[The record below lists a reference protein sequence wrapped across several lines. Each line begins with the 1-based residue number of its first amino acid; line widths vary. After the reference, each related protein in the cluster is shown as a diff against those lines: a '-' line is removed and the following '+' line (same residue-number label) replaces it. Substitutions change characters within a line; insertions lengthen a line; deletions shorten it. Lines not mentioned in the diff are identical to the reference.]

1 MTDDSLV
8 AKFTYGLELDLGGEK
23 RKNIDNLLAEI
34 SKLNH
39 VEKLLLYLKLPGET
53 NIFKSRSRRDTE
65 AESILIQWIKTHLKP
80 DPNFSLLKKNVYENY
95 KSFCISNKYPAVSL
109 NDFGKNLRSMMKT
122 VHHRRLGRRG
132 EALYAYAGVNYIE
145 ETKPFAI
152 PELLKNN
159 ELVKQ
164 RGSYSGSEDDN
175 VESDCDDLSD
185 EEDCDAGETSRRW
198 KNCVSLAVRN
208 LILEWAEKVID
219 KSIKFKKYKELA
231 EHLFTQNFINKKSR
245 DAYILL
251 SDMRQSGKSKVILPK
266 TTSSS
271 GNYGS
276 NALIPDES
284 HVMQNQTKQKL
295 FNTLAKRDELRQ
307 QKKRAKQEDFVPK
320 PEQNIANCSK
330 THFKPR
336 TLSSSCE
343 MPKTIATMKRSSTLS
358 AGISNVAPKRPASAH
373 QKVILPKIAKIQ
385 DSTFKQGTGSNVSNS
400 SSMNQFLFLPS
411 RAANHSTIAP
421 VVIALVS
428 NQSVSS
434 HDQGLQVH
442 QRSSNDQDVVVLRQQ
457 HEVKQELRQPLNLQK
472 PLTLGTGVVE
482 NFLPKLEEMQNSRVQ
497 CLSESKPSM
506 TSNDNL
512 PAPEVLKKVYKD
524 SKFIASVLNDAASNP
539 FGSQNS
545 LNICVD
551 SNQANSNLMDADV
564 SKNKAASVIKS
575 KFSNQTVSTLL
586 NRQRNSGQNLP
597 NSLSFKLASDKR
609 PVSKILQDKREKL
622 SYFHTYIPNV
632 PDFSKDSSHLTQS
645 FQSKIKLS
653 DQIQKIIPKNLLFSL
668 SASQAKELSICKDG
682 TNVCI
687 SSMVTDN
694 LKHTESLENSKVVT
708 VDEMSDA
715 TSQIISDNC
724 DISHVKMDSATSD
737 SQKAVKSHLFQ
748 ILNEPIVHPDGSVIF
763 QKNSG
768 PSEILSWFESQ
779 ENNSIIKKDTVCV
792 YNRFRNGAKKPDKLL
807 FQNSGSKSCFKD
819 DYNENLSVCSPSIF
833 LNDKGNDD
841 LFMPYNNNFA
851 QNLTFQQLS
860 EALKSKSERSDL
872 KISKHHLCFSPS
884 SFKQHESRPVSA
896 SIMTRAGCDESF
908 KSSLCLSRP
917 STVASTIIDDSDK
930 LRNHGLCFTPVQMV
944 ESISPALSGVKH
956 PQPLVATVSTRSFSI
971 NSNSTEASKSREPY
985 WISLANCDHAGK
997 RTNAGSFV
1005 PYTSSCISTPTGSQV
1020 VLRKSSQR
1028 DSKTVDPMLISEE
1041 GLLVYLSSERQRHSS
1056 AHETSSGSN
1065 NDPWIFNS
1073 AAGPEAE
1080 IDAILQQG
1088 FNESISGSSS
1098 GQLWRCHSE
1107 PAKCCTPLA
1116 STEDILIG
1124 NDDEGSIRIRDDKMN
1139 ELQSKDVSL
1148 GDISSNNL
1156 GIYFEDED
1164 IDNFNIWSSS
1174 NGINEIS
1181 SPKLNMPKIQES
1193 NEFLAPDKEMEFLV
1207 DDENASSLVD
1217 RKVSSNENC
1226 I

>member
-1 MTDDSLV
+1 M
-8 AKFTYGLELDLGGEK
+8 
-23 RKNIDNLLAEI
+23 
-34 SKLNH
+34 
-39 VEKLLLYLKLPGET
+39 
-53 NIFKSRSRRDTE
+53 
-65 AESILIQWIKTHLKP
+65 Q
-80 DPNFSLLKKNVYENY
+80 
-95 KSFCISNKYPAVSL
+95 
-109 NDFGKNLRSMMKT
+109 
-122 VHHRRLGRRG
+122 
-132 EALYAYAGVNYIE
+132 
-145 ETKPFAI
+145 
-152 PELLKNN
+152 
-159 ELVKQ
+159 
-164 RGSYSGSEDDN
+164 
-175 VESDCDDLSD
+175 
-185 EEDCDAGETSRRW
+185 
-198 KNCVSLAVRN
+198 
-208 LILEWAEKVID
+208 
-219 KSIKFKKYKELA
+219 
-231 EHLFTQNFINKKSR
+231 LFTL
-245 DAYILL
+245 A
-251 SDMRQSGKSKVILPK
+251 
-266 TTSSS
+266 SSC

-276 NALIPDES
+276 NALKPDES
-284 HVMQNQTKQKL
+284 HAMQNQTKQKL
-295 FNTLAKRDELRQ
+295 FNTLTKRDELRQ
-307 QKKRAKQEDFVPK
+307 QKKRAKQEEFVPK
-320 PEQNIANCSK
+320 PEQNTINCSK
-330 THFKPR
+330 MYFKPR

-343 MPKTIATMKRSSTLS
+343 MSKPIETVKGSSTLT
-358 AGISNVAPKRPASAH
+358 AGLSNVAPKRPASAH

-385 DSTFKQGTGSNVSNS
+385 DSTFKQGSGSDVSNS
-400 SSMNQFLFLPS
+400 SSMSQFLFLQS

-428 NQSVSS
+428 NQSVLS
-434 HDQGLQVH
+434 HDQGLLVH
-442 QRSSNDQDVVVLRQQ
+442 QRLSKDQDGVIVRQQ
-457 HEVKQELRQPLNLQK
+457 HEVQQEVRQPLNLQK
-472 PLTLGTGVVE
+472 PLTLGASAVD
-482 NFLPKLEEMQNSRVQ
+482 NFLPKPDEMQKSGVQ
-497 CLSESKPSM
+497 SLVESQPSM

-539 FGSQNS
+539 FGSQSS

-551 SNQANSNLMDADV
+551 RSQVNSNLMDAAV
-564 SKNKAASVIKS
+564 NKNKATSGIKS

-586 NRQRNSGQNLP
+586 NRQRNAGQNLP

-622 SYFHTYIPNV
+622 SYFHAYIPSV

-645 FQSKIKLS
+645 FQSKIKLN
-653 DQIQKIIPKNLLFSL
+653 DQIQKIIPKNLVFSL
-668 SASQAKELSICKDG
+668 SASQAKEVSINQLCKDG
-682 TNVCI
+682 TKVYI

-694 LKHTESLENSKVVT
+694 TKHAEGLENSKVVA

-715 TSQIISDNC
+715 TNQIVSDKS
-724 DISHVKMDSATSD
+724 DVAFIKRASATSD
-737 SQKAVKSHLFQ
+737 PQKAMKSHLFQ
-748 ILNEPIVHPDGSVIF
+748 ILNEPIIHPDGSVIF

-779 ENNSIIKKDTVCV
+779 ENNSIINKDAVCV
-792 YNRFRNGAKKPDKLL
+792 YNRFRNGAKKSDKLL
-807 FQNSGSKSCFKD
+807 FQSSDSKTCFQD
-819 DYNENLSVCSPSIF
+819 DSNENLSACSPSIF
-833 LNDKGNDD
+833 LNDKGIDD
-841 LFMPYNNNFA
+841 LLMPYNNNFA

-860 EALKSKSERSDL
+860 EALKSKSERTDL
-872 KISKHHLCFSPS
+872 KISKHHLCFSPT

-896 SIMTRAGCDESF
+896 SIMTRAGYDENF

-930 LRNHGLCFTPVQMV
+930 LCDDKLKNNGLCFTPVQMV
-944 ESISPALSGVKH
+944 ESISPTLSGVKH
-956 PQPLVATVSTRSFSI
+956 PQPLVATVSTRSLLI
-971 NSNSTEASKSREPY
+971 NSNSTEASKCREPY
-985 WISLANCDHAGK
+985 WISLTNCDHTGK

-1005 PYTSSCISTPTGSQV
+1005 PYTSNCISTSTGSQV
-1020 VLRKSSQR
+1020 VLKRSSQR
-1028 DSKTVDPMLISEE
+1028 DSEAIDPMLISEE

-1080 IDAILQQG
+1080 IDSILQHG

-1107 PAKCCTPLA
+1107 PAKYRTPLA
-1116 STEDILIG
+1116 SPEDILIE

-1207 DDENASSLVD
+1207 DDENGSSLVD
-1217 RKVSSNENC
+1217 RRALSNENC

>member
-1 MTDDSLV
+1 
-8 AKFTYGLELDLGGEK
+8 
-23 RKNIDNLLAEI
+23 
-34 SKLNH
+34 
-39 VEKLLLYLKLPGET
+39 
-53 NIFKSRSRRDTE
+53 
-65 AESILIQWIKTHLKP
+65 
-80 DPNFSLLKKNVYENY
+80 
-95 KSFCISNKYPAVSL
+95 
-109 NDFGKNLRSMMKT
+109 MK
-122 VHHRRLGRRG
+122 
-132 EALYAYAGVNYIE
+132 
-145 ETKPFAI
+145 
-152 PELLKNN
+152 
-159 ELVKQ
+159 
-164 RGSYSGSEDDN
+164 
-175 VESDCDDLSD
+175 
-185 EEDCDAGETSRRW
+185 
-198 KNCVSLAVRN
+198 
-208 LILEWAEKVID
+208 
-219 KSIKFKKYKELA
+219 
-231 EHLFTQNFINKKSR
+231 LFTL
-245 DAYILL
+245 A
-251 SDMRQSGKSKVILPK
+251 
-266 TTSSS
+266 SSS
-271 GNYGS
+271 GNCGS
-276 NALIPDES
+276 YALTPDES
-284 HVMQNQTKQKL
+284 PAMQNRTKQKL
-295 FNTLAKRDELRQ
+295 FNTLTKRDELRQ
-307 QKKRAKQEDFVPK
+307 QKKRAKQEEFVPK
-320 PEQNIANCSK
+320 LEQNAANCSI

-343 MPKTIATMKRSSTLS
+343 MSKTITTMKGSSTLT

-385 DSTFKQGTGSNVSNS
+385 DSTFKQGSASDVSNS

-411 RAANHSTIAP
+411 RAANHSSIAP

-428 NQSVSS
+428 NQSVST
-434 HDQGLQVH
+434 HNQGLQVH
-442 QRSSNDQDVVVLRQQ
+442 QRSSKDQDVVILKQQ
-457 HEVKQELRQPLNLQK
+457 HEIKQEVKQPLNLQK
-472 PLTLGTGVVE
+472 TLTLGTGAIE
-482 NFLPKLEEMQNSRVQ
+482 NFLPKLDEIQKSGVQ
-497 CLSESKPSM
+497 CLSECQPSM

-539 FGSQNS
+539 FGSQSS
-545 LNICVD
+545 LNICAD
-551 SNQANSNLMDADV
+551 SNQVNCNLMASDL
-564 SKNKAASVIKS
+564 SKNKAASVIRS
-575 KFSNQTVSTLL
+575 KFSNETVSALL
-586 NRQRNSGQNLP
+586 NRQRNLGLNLP

-622 SYFHTYIPNV
+622 SYFHTIIPNV
-632 PDFSKDSSHLTQS
+632 PNFSKDSSNLTQS

-653 DQIQKIIPKNLLFSL
+653 DQIQKIIPKNLFLSL
-668 SASQAKELSICKDG
+668 SASQAKEVSICKDG

-694 LKHTESLENSKVVT
+694 LKNTESLENSEVVKVE
-708 VDEMSDA
+708 EMSD
-715 TSQIISDNC
+715 TKSQIILDKC
-724 DISHVKMDSATSD
+724 DISHIKRASATSG
-737 SQKAVKSHLFQ
+737 SQKAMKSHLFQ
-748 ILNEPIVHPDGSVIF
+748 ILNEPIIHPDGSVIF

-779 ENNSIIKKDTVCV
+779 ENNSIINKDNICV

-807 FQNSGSKSCFKD
+807 FQNSGSKTCFKD
-819 DYNENLSVCSPSIF
+819 DSNENLSVCSSSIF

-860 EALKSKSERSDL
+860 EALKSERSDL

-896 SIMTRAGCDESF
+896 SIMTRTGCEESF

-917 STVASTIIDDSDK
+917 STVASTTIDDSDK
-930 LRNHGLCFTPVQMV
+930 LCDDKLKSNGLCFTPVQMV

-956 PQPLVATVSTRSFSI
+956 PQPLVATVSTRSLLI

-985 WISLANCDHAGK
+985 WISLTNCDHAGK

-1005 PYTSSCISTPTGSQV
+1005 PYTSNCISTPKGSQV

-1028 DSKTVDPMLISEE
+1028 DSETVDPMLISEE

-1073 AAGPEAE
+1073 VAGPEAE
-1080 IDAILQQG
+1080 VDSILQQG

-1116 STEDILIG
+1116 YAEDILIE
-1124 NDDEGSIRIRDDKMN
+1124 NDDEGSIRIRDHKMN

-1148 GDISSNNL
+1148 GDIISNNL
-1156 GIYFEDED
+1156 EIYFEDED
-1164 IDNFNIWSSS
+1164 IDNFNIRSSS

-1207 DDENASSLVD
+1207 DDENTSSLVD
-1217 RKVSSNENC
+1217 RKVLSNENC